1 MTNDERPDRPHLLLS
16 MRYPSHEE
24 AKDLFASFQTV
35 CSAFSRLPFGIEVN
49 INYNP
54 LSNLPGILDSADRL
68 IAMTAEAGLPYSL
81 HLPSLHNLDD
91 EQIARLKAWLS
102 GKDPLYCVIH
112 AGDYAFDGHPP
123 LSSGD
128 YLGIID
134 DCRRKLALLSQA
146 KNLYVETLPWVRL
159 EKKKGVPTGR
169 IFPITCV
176 GVFYQD
182 LSALTQDFG
191 CRALIDV
198 EHLYQSLWGLRQF
211 PGQTTASLT
220 PANDDERAC
229 LERYGA
235 FVRDGRLVL
244 AASADHCFRRQLALI
259 ATDRYHFTGSY
270 RTLAGGRNAA
280 HREIAGNRYA
290 RTILRHILAQRPSSI
305 TTEACMDEQPR
316 YSPDVQIRSLR
327 NLAAIVEECLFT
339 QQSTSSL

>member
-1 MTNDERPDRPHLLLS
+1 MSMTNDKRPDRPHLLLS
-16 MRYPSHEE
+16 MRYPSRKE
-24 AKDLFASFQTV
+24 AKDLFDAFQTAQG
-35 CSAFSRLPFGIEVN
+35 AFPRIPFGIEVN

-54 LSNLPGILDSADRL
+54 LSNLPVILENADRL
-68 IAMTAEAGLPYSL
+68 IAMTTAAGLPYSL

-91 EQIARLKAWLS
+91 EQIARLSAWLS

-112 AGDYAFDGHPP
+112 AGDYAFDGQPP

-128 YLGIID
+128 YLRIID
-134 DCRRKLALLSQA
+134 DCRRKLVRLSQS

-159 EKKKGVPTGR
+159 EKKKAVPTGR

-176 GVFYQD
+176 GVFHQD
-182 LSALTQDFG
+182 LSALTQDLG
-191 CRALIDV
+191 CPVLIDV
-198 EHLYQSLWGLRQF
+198 EHLYQSLWGLKQF
-211 PGQTTASLT
+211 PGQTTACLH
-220 PANDDERAC
+220 PADDVERAC
-229 LERYGA
+229 LERYGT
-235 FVRDGRLVL
+235 FVRDGRMIL

-280 HREIAGNRYA
+280 HREITDNRYA

-327 NLAAIVEECLFT
+327 NLAAIVEEYLFT
-339 QQSTSSL
+339 